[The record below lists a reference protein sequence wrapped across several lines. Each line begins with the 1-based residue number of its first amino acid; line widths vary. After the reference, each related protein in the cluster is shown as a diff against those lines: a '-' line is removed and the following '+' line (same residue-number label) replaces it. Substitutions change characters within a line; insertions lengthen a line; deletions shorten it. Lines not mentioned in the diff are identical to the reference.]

1 MAVEFYLLSFRNLYQ
16 QYFPLFRSLF
26 DFKLQW
32 LEVIPLALAL
42 IKEKKIIRKADCP
55 FQFLINLQTNLFSA
69 NYLHFATDFSQMLF
83 QGFHKNDLD
92 IKITIIGLFPI
103 YYN

>member
-1 MAVEFYLLSFRNLYQ
+1 MAVEFYLLSFSNLYQ

-42 IKEKKIIRKADCP
+42 IKEKKSLGKQIAP
-55 FQFLINLQTNLFSA
+55 S
-69 NYLHFATDFSQMLF
+69 SS
-83 QGFHKNDLD
+83 
-92 IKITIIGLFPI
+92 
-103 YYN
+103 